1 MTDNQAPLDALK
13 TISVKIAAAELNR
26 LYPDLDTSA
35 EADKRLLLSRLEERY
50 RGGGDRLELSW
61 YNRDLKITWG
71 VKPPAPEAEQLNRE
85 ALDKARQKSF
95 EAALSLWRKA
105 IEWSPRD
112 PDLHYNMG
120 LVYFESKEYT
130 KGLDKCIETVRLCP
144 IYSRA
149 YFVLGSLYSK
159 MRQFAQSERFL
170 KEGLILQPANVMALV
185 NLGAVYSIQ
194 KNYSEAIRAFEK
206 SIAVS
211 PKEVRSYLGLGKV
224 YMAQGDM
231 DNAGRCFKAVLK
243 LDPEGKF
250 AEIARKSLRMVTP
263 EMPTGNTATVESD
276 ENFEAICAEG
286 FKAYIAGDYMSAVV
300 LYQRYL
306 AQRSGEADIW
316 ASLASCQIR
325 LGQGDAAME
334 AIRNA
339 IKYAP
344 NKPVFYKQAGII
356 FDACEQDGEA
366 GQYALKA
373 IDLGKQDSVTLTLAG
388 KSLLVTGKAQEGLRY
403 LAEAVKANPN
413 NLYARFYYA
422 QALRST
428 GDLET
433 ARLNL
438 EEILWSKVETPL
450 KDRARREMQALAG

>member
-1 MTDNQAPLDALK
+1 MNDIQAPSDALK
-13 TISVKIAAAELNR
+13 SFTVTLAATELNR
-26 LYPDLDTSA
+26 LYPDLDLSA
-35 EADKRLLLSRLEERY
+35 ESDKRMLLTRLEEKY
-50 RGGGDRLELSW
+50 RGGGDRLDLAW
-61 YNRDLKITWG
+61 YNRDLRMIWN
-71 VKPPAPEAEQLNRE
+71 VAPPAPESEQLNRE
-85 ALDKARQKSF
+85 ALEKTRQKSF
-95 EAALSLWRKA
+95 EAALALWRKA

-120 LVYFESKEYT
+120 LVYFESRDYT

-144 IYSRA
+144 VYARA

-159 MRQFAQSERFL
+159 MRQFAQAERFL

-194 KNYSEAIRAFEK
+194 KNYGEAIRAFEK

-243 LDPEGKF
+243 LDPDGKF

-263 EMPTGNTATVESD
+263 EMAAATGTGPVTE

-286 FKAYIAGDYMSAVV
+286 FKAYISGDYVTAVA

-306 AQRSGEADIW
+306 AQRSAEADIW

-325 LGQGDAAME
+325 LGRGDAAME

-344 NKPVFYKQAGII
+344 NKPALYKQAGII
-356 FDACEQDGEA
+356 FDACERDSEA

-388 KSLLVTGKAQEGLRY
+388 KSLLQTGKAQEGLKY
-403 LAEAVKANPN
+403 LADAVRSNPN
-413 NLYARFYYA
+413 NLHARFYYA
-422 QALRST
+422 QALKNT
-428 GDLET
+428 GDLD
-433 ARLNL
+433 AAKQNL

-450 KDRARREMQALAG
+450 KDRARREMQGLGG

>member
-1 MTDNQAPLDALK
+1 MNDIPAPSDALK
-13 TISVKIAAAELNR
+13 SYTVTIAAAELNR
-26 LYPDLDTSA
+26 LYPDLDAGADS
-35 EADKRLLLSRLEERY
+35 DKRLLLSRLEEKY

-61 YNRDLKITWG
+61 YNRDLKLVWS
-71 VKPPAPEAEQLNRE
+71 VAPPVPESEQLNRE
-85 ALDKARQKSF
+85 ALDKTRQKAF
-95 EAALSLWRKA
+95 DAALALWRKA
-105 IEWSPRD
+105 IEYSPRD

-120 LVYFESKEYT
+120 LVYFESREYT

-194 KNYSEAIRAFEK
+194 KNYGEAIRAFEK

-231 DNAGRCFKAVLK
+231 DNASRCFKAVLK
-243 LDPEGKF
+243 LDPDGKF

-263 EMPTGNTATVESD
+263 DLSPGETSPAGSD

-286 FKAYIAGDYMSAVV
+286 FKAYIAGDYAKAVA

-306 AQRSGEADIW
+306 AQRAGEADIW

-325 LGQGDAAME
+325 LGRSDAAME
-334 AIRNA
+334 AIRTA
-339 IKYAP
+339 IKHAP
-344 NKPVFYKQAGII
+344 NKPALYKQAGII
-356 FDACEQDGEA
+356 FDACAHESEA

-388 KSLLVTGKAQEGLRY
+388 KSLLGTGKAQEGLRY
-403 LAEAVKANPN
+403 LADAVRNNPN
-413 NLYARFYYA
+413 NLHARFYYA
-422 QALRST
+422 QALKSA
-428 GDLET
+428 GDLES
-433 ARLNL
+433 AKQNL

-450 KDRARREMQALAG
+450 KDRARREMQSLGG

>member
-1 MTDNQAPLDALK
+1 MTDQQPPIDTLK
-13 TISVKIAAAELNR
+13 TFSITIAASELNK
-26 LYPDLDTSA
+26 LYTDLDLGNES
-35 EADKRLLLSRLEERY
+35 DQRMLLSRLQERY
-50 RGGGDRLELSW
+50 RGGGDRLELAW
-61 YNRDLKITWG
+61 YNRDLRVTWS
-71 VKPPAPEAEQLNRE
+71 VAAPSPEAEQLNRE
-85 ALDKARQKSF
+85 ALDKTRQKSF
-95 EAALSLWRKA
+95 EAALALWRKA

-130 KGLDKCIETVRLCP
+130 KGLDKCIETIRLCP

-194 KNYSEAIRAFEK
+194 KNYGEAIRAFEK

-263 EMPTGNTATVESD
+263 EIPADTSGAPVSD

-286 FKAYIAGDYMSAVV
+286 FKAYIAGDYVTAVAF
-300 LYQRYL
+300 YQRYL
-306 AQRSGEADIW
+306 AQRAAESDIW

-325 LGQGDAAME
+325 LGQGDAAMD

-344 NKPVFYKQAGII
+344 NKPALYKQAGII
-356 FDACEQDGEA
+356 FDACERDSEA

-388 KSLLVTGKAQEGLRY
+388 KSLLQTGKPQEGLRY
-403 LAEAVKANPN
+403 LADAIKVNPN
-413 NLYARFYYA
+413 NLHARFYYA
-422 QALRST
+422 QALKST

-433 ARLNL
+433 ARQNL

-450 KDRARREMQALAG
+450 KDRARREMQSLNS